1 MAGDERAGEPAR
13 VHVGLLDYIT
23 ATSVD
28 QDYEH
33 VSRRRAEAGA
43 GAGGRTRPTG
53 RPGRAAL
60 VVLLAFGLL
69 VTTAGVQTARN
80 AEETASSRAT
90 LVGQATARKAT
101 LTRQLREAASL
112 RAEVSSAQARDLRA
126 TREGR
131 AVQARLDRLGTL
143 AGTSAVRGP
152 GVRVVV
158 DDAPDATGYQQ
169 QVQAAD
175 LVRLVNALWQIGAE
189 AITVN
194 RHRLTSLSA
203 IRDAA
208 SAITVG
214 FSSLRRPYVVSA
226 VGNPD
231 TMAADLLDSPGG
243 QAWVTLQS
251 TFGLQFRVDTEDS
264 MSLPAATAPT
274 LRSAR
279 PVAGPDGRSSR

>member
-1 MAGDERAGEPAR
+1 M
-13 VHVGLLDYIT
+13 GLLDYIT
-23 ATSVD
+23 ATSLD

-33 VSRRRAEAGA
+33 VSRRRAE
-43 GAGGRTRPTG
+43 GGGTGRRPRRPPG
-53 RPGRAAL
+53 RPGRTAL

-80 AEETASSRAT
+80 ADETASSRAT
-90 LVGQATARKAT
+90 LVAQATARKAT
-101 LTRQLREAASL
+101 LTRELREAASL
-112 RAEVSSAQARDLRA
+112 RAQVSSAQARDLRA
-126 TREGR
+126 SREGR

-143 AGTSAVRGP
+143 AGTRAVRGP
-152 GVRVVV
+152 GLRVVV

-169 QVQAAD
+169 QVQATD
-175 LVRLVNALWQIGAE
+175 LVRLVNALWLIGAE
-189 AITVN
+189 AVTVN
-194 RHRLTSLSA
+194 GHRLTSLTA

-208 SAITVG
+208 SAVTVG

-251 TFGLQFRVDTEDS
+251 TFGLQFHVDTEDS
-264 MSLPAATAPT
+264 MLLPAATAPT

-279 PVAGPDGRSSR
+279 PATGPDRRGGR